1 MERVTSP
8 SFCKWAMVSSVDRL
22 IKLDLEIFS
31 AAAASLK
38 SFSSS
43 VVQRKV
49 KGLGCR
55 GIALIQWRITKLK
68 AVF

>member
-1 MERVTSP
+1 MGRARSP
-8 SFCKWAMVSSVDRL
+8 SSCKRAMVSKVDFL
-22 IKLDLEIFS
+22 IKLDRETFN

-43 VVQRKV
+43 LVHRKV
-49 KGLGCR
+49 NGLGCR

-68 AVF
+68 AAF

>member
-1 MERVTSP
+1 
-8 SFCKWAMVSSVDRL
+8 MVSSVDRF
-22 IKLDLEIFS
+22 IKLERETFS

-43 VVQRKV
+43 TLQRKV
-49 KGLGCR
+49 KGLCCR

-68 AVF
+68 AAF